1 MALITSHILNSVNG
15 THAANIAV
23 ELIRIC
29 QSGERETL
37 LQTSTDEGGRVSE
50 NVSLPDEACNDHY
63 ELVFK
68 TGDYFKSQRL
78 PLSGVSIMQE
88 VVIRFTMPDHSGQY
102 HMPLMLSPNSYSV
115 WCAS

>member
-29 QSGERETL
+29 QSGQRETL

-50 NVSLPDEACNDHY
+50 NVSLPDPIYA
-63 ELVFK
+63 
-68 TGDYFKSQRL
+68 T
-78 PLSGVSIMQE
+78 VS
-88 VVIRFTMPDHSGQY
+88 T
-102 HMPLMLSPNSYSV
+102 SPCILQSS
-115 WCAS
+115 